1 MAILGHLMTKSTC
14 AQRRS
19 REKIL
24 HLEMPV
30 NMTTEGN
37 GVPGPCPRK
46 PPEGAL
52 FLSALSVP
60 AGARAYT
67 RRRPLFRGL
76 RPLGERVVDGRKRA
90 DSRFAPSRNFA
101 RGPGPSLSD
110 TPLTKMRRPPP
121 LRTLAR
127 FTERGPFYFQNLA
140 IFLQILH
147 LPRRPAKL
155 CLKRLSCDQTARV
168 FPRRFQNE

>member
-60 AGARAYT
+60 AGARALILADG
-67 RRRPLFRGL
+67 PFSGGL
-76 RPLGERVVDGRKRA
+76 GHWGSAWSTGANAQTVGLHHLVI
-90 DSRFAPSRNFA
+90 S
-101 RGPGPSLSD
+101 PGA
-110 TPLTKMRRPPP
+110 
-121 LRTLAR
+121 LAR
-127 FTERGPFYFQNLA
+127 P
-140 IFLQILH
+140 
-147 LPRRPAKL
+147 
-155 CLKRLSCDQTARV
+155 
-168 FPRRFQNE
+168 